1 VDTPVPSDLS
11 IDLSFDGFSSLFL
24 EGPAGAGKTTL
35 AVRRIRQLLDEGV
48 APESILLL
56 TPQRSYTRAYE
67 PAFTPAEWYRLE
79 KATIG
84 GLARRYVELFWPEMA
99 EEAGFSLDRP
109 PLFLTYEQ
117 AQYYM
122 SVVVEPIIARGGFAA
137 TRLTRPRL
145 YSQLLDNMNKAAAH
159 GLAMEDLPVFLE
171 DVAYGEKSQTDL
183 PRDTME
189 AVEAYRAYARAHGL
203 VDFAHYLTLFADRA
217 VRDSIV
223 RRHLLGQHRH
233 LVVDNVEEDVPV
245 AHDLIAGWVPRMES
259 TLLVADTEGSYRLFM
274 GASAD
279 SAEKLAAVCDRH
291 LRLETL
297 HTTPAGLQVFARKLV
312 EAIDE
317 SAGEPAPAGLD
328 TLATVYVDRL
338 HHDMIERAAA
348 CVGRLTEAGIPP
360 GEIAIIAPLLGDNV
374 HFALA
379 QQLELRGITTYA
391 HRPSRLLHDEP
402 VTRVMLTLAA
412 LAHPAWSPPP
422 TREAVALVFYRL
434 LGGCDLVRA
443 SLLAGA
449 VVPSASEGVMLL
461 PFESLGAELRE
472 RITYVIG
479 EAYEGLRM
487 WVEACAAGD
496 AIPLDHFFSRAF
508 GELLSQPGFG
518 FYRDAQA
525 IPSTRTPAEW
535 QTGAIEAGKLV
546 GALVESAARFRQ
558 ASSSMG
564 HAEAGKAYR
573 DMVQEGVISAFY
585 EFEWAE
591 PADAVLLAPVHTFL
605 LRNRP
610 VRAQLWLDLGST
622 AWHRRINQPLTN
634 PYILNRAWEPGKR
647 QWDDSLE
654 RPFELVRL
662 KNVVQGLLRR
672 CTGEAHLFVSSLSA
686 TGRDQKGLLLRALSR
701 AARQVHVAIHHEDG

>member
-1 VDTPVPSDLS
+1 MDTNTTTGFPSDLS
-11 IDLSFDGFSSLFL
+11 FEGYASLFL
-24 EGPAGAGKTTL
+24 VGPAGTGKTTL
-35 AVRRIRQLLDEGV
+35 AVGRIRRLLDDGV
-48 APESILLL
+48 APETILLL

-67 PAFTPAEWYRLE
+67 PAFTAAEWYRLE

-84 GLARRYVELFWPEMA
+84 GLARRYVELFWPEMGEA
-99 EEAGFSLDRP
+99 AGFSLDRP

-159 GLAMEDLPVFLE
+159 GLAIEDLPAFLE
-171 DVAYGEKSQTDL
+171 DVSYGEQSQTGISEDI
-183 PRDTME
+183 ME
-189 AVEAYRAYARAHGL
+189 AVEAYRAYCRAHSL
-203 VDFAHYLTLFADRA
+203 VDFAHYLTLFAGRA
-217 VRDSIV
+217 GKESSV
-223 RRHLLGQHRH
+223 RRHLLAQHRH
-233 LVVDNVEEDVPV
+233 LVVDHVEEDVPV
-245 AHDLIAGWVPRMES
+245 AHDLIAGWLPRMES
-259 TLLVADTEGSYRLFM
+259 TLLVADTDGSYRLFM
-274 GASAD
+274 GASAE
-279 SAEKLAAVCDRH
+279 SAGRLAALCDRQ
-291 LRLETL
+291 LCLETL
-297 HTTPAGLQVFARKLV
+297 FTTPPALQVFGEKLT

-317 SAGEPAPAGLD
+317 TPGEPAPAGLD

-348 CVGRLTEAGIPP
+348 CVGRLTESGIPP

-374 HFALA
+374 HYALA
-379 QQLELRGITTYA
+379 QQLERRGIATHA

-402 VTRVMLTLAA
+402 VTRVMLTFAA
-412 LAHPAWSPPP
+412 LAHPVWSPPP

-449 VVPSASEGVMLL
+449 AVPSASEGVMLL
-461 PFESLGAELRE
+461 PFESLATDLRE
-472 RITYVIG
+472 RITYTIG
-479 EAYEGLRM
+479 EAYEGLRN
-487 WVEACAAGD
+487 WVEAYAAGE
-496 AIPLDHFFSRAF
+496 AIPIDHFFSRAF
-508 GELLSQPGFG
+508 GELLSQPGYG
-518 FYRDAQA
+518 FHRDGQTRLQA
-525 IPSTRTPAEW
+525 DW

-558 ASSSMG
+558 AASAMSN
-564 HAEAGKAYR
+564 ADAGKAYR

-585 EFEWAE
+585 AFEWEE

-610 VRAQLWLDLGST
+610 VRAQFWLDLGST

-634 PYILNRAWEPGKR
+634 PYILNREWEPGKR
-647 QWDDSLE
+647 RWDDSLE
-654 RPFELVRL
+654 RPFELLRL
-662 KNVVQGLLRR
+662 KNAVNGLLRR

-701 AARQVHVAIHHEDG
+701 AARQVPVAIHHEDG